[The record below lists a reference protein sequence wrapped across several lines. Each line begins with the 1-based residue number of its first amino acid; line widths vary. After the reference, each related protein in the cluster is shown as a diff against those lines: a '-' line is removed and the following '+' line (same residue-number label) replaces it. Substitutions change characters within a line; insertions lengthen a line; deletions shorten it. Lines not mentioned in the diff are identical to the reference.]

1 MTHTYNTVHHPVPAA
16 TPLSAVTWA
25 KPLKAANVTAQAA
38 TNAKGG
44 SGGGGLQIKAEPG
57 VFATTQG
64 FRNMTGGRR
73 ASLVVD
79 TAAAAALGGEGG
91 EGGGRGSGRNSMSR
105 DITTSDLQLFLQQS
119 GAGSLT
125 PITPKMQLDSLLVPG
140 FQLPNSPS
148 NPTYS
153 SFNFGE
159 VDQMLLG

>member
-1 MTHTYNTVHHPVPAA
+1 MV
-16 TPLSAVTWA
+16 
-25 KPLKAANVTAQAA
+25 A

-44 SGGGGLQIKAEPG
+44 SGGGGGGLQVKAEPG

-64 FRNMTGGRR
+64 FQNMTGGRR

-79 TAAAAALGGEGG
+79 TAAAAARGGEGG
-91 EGGGRGSGRNSMSR
+91 SGGSGSNSTSR

-140 FQLPNSPS
+140 FQLPNSPA